1 MKDDCIKLFADTEK
15 IKTEIDDT
23 YNGEYEDMLVKKI
36 YETYPKIHYPMI
48 TIQEIN
54 NEDVNQYWDGDAENV
69 SYLAYQIGINA
80 TQDEKLSATENVERI
95 AYIIDGFMKQDT
107 YKCMRRIGELA
118 ISPLISDNNVI
129 TGYLRYECNLDL
141 KTNTIYRRY

>member
-1 MKDDCIKLFADTEK
+1 LKEDYIKLFADTEK

-54 NEDVNQYWDGDAENV
+54 KAMKEAANPSFEYSEKPIVSSDIVGTSAGAIFDATLTDIVENNNNQLIKTVSWYDSEYGFVSNLVRLTEHFAE
-69 SYLAYQIGINA
+69 INI
-80 TQDEKLSATENVERI
+80 N
-95 AYIIDGFMKQDT
+95 
-107 YKCMRRIGELA
+107 
-118 ISPLISDNNVI
+118 
-129 TGYLRYECNLDL
+129 
-141 KTNTIYRRY
+141 

>member
-1 MKDDCIKLFADTEK
+1 MKDDYIKLFADTEK

-69 SYLAYQIGINA
+69 SYLAYQIAINA
-80 TQDEKLSATENVERI
+80 TEDEKLSATENVERI

-118 ISPLISDNNVI
+118 ISPLISDNNVM